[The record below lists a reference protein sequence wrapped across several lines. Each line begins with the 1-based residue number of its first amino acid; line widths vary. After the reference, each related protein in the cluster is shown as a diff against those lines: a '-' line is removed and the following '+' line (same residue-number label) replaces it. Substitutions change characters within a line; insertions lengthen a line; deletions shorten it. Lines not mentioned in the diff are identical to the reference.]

1 MKATLKG
8 LVYSYIAFCYLV
20 RPRSVNIS
28 VKPGIFFFLFG
39 RGTDLGE
46 RGCEERNWEEWKK
59 GKLQLRITIF
69 KKVAIY
75 HFRLLF

>member
-28 VKPGIFFFLFG
+28 VKPGIFFSYLEEELIWGKGDVERETG
-39 RGTDLGE
+39 RSGRRETAIE
-46 RGCEERNWEEWKK
+46 NNN
-59 GKLQLRITIF
+59 F
-69 KKVAIY
+69 KKK
-75 HFRLLF
+75 